1 MQWFLCHMIYSPE
14 TNATSVYFW
23 YQARSHLLIFL
34 LLLFLFRKM
43 LTLLAL
49 VPLHHARLL
58 LLSSS
63 FSMLPPSSLSVD
75 CLSLKP
81 SGGPLSPK
89 LTQFLSG
96 PRQHLVSMSGTIIV
110 PWMDYVC
117 CVWKVL
123 CSFTETILSL
133 DLILFIIRV
142 PAVVSPINGLE

>member
-1 MQWFLCHMIYSPE
+1 
-14 TNATSVYFW
+14 
-23 YQARSHLLIFL
+23 
-34 LLLFLFRKM
+34 M

-110 PWMDYVC
+110 PEWTTYAVSGKY
-117 CVWKVL
+117 CVPL
-123 CSFTETILSL
+123 L
-133 DLILFIIRV
+133 RQY
-142 PAVVSPINGLE
+142 